1 MREYMN
7 YKKKLKKNKILVTG
21 SAGFIGFHVCKIFLK
36 IIIQF
41 MALNL
46 NNYYDV
52 KFKKDRTNYLKN
64 NFKNYKF
71 SKIDISDK
79 KKLDKF

>member
-1 MREYMN
+1 MMN

-36 IIIQF
+36 NNYSVYGID
-41 MALNL
+41 NL

-52 KFKKDRTNYLKN
+52 KLKKDRTNYLKN

-71 SKIDISDK
+71 
-79 KKLDKF
+79 